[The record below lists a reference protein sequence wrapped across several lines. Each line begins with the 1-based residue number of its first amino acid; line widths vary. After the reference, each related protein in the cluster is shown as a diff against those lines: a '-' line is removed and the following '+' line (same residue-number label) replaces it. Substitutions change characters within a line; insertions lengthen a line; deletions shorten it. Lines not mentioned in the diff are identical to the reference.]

1 MQLFLKKS
9 FARYVKSMK
18 GEDRVRQTRSYTFM
32 LPLDKLTKEAR
43 IGFSDR
49 GVSIDD
55 LSMVLELDLDGE
67 GNFGETFLGFS
78 AKNKKL
84 YVMSVSSDNETV
96 EKRKKARKAAEDAKA
111 RAAKS
116 KKAVDL
122 DDIGFIP
129 DLFKNAEF
137 KEFDMKKV
145 SDAYV
150 DNFVSSNRLLAK
162 DHPHEIELPKKG
174 VKLDYEEEKKLLKE
188 RDRDA
193 TTIVIAFC
201 TNARKRKLF
210 AFVDIMNR
218 LLRGDDIKD
227 DDPIFEQFNAKCP
240 KCGRVYDD
248 QERKICSHCTN
259 QKAVFVRLLGYFKP
273 FKLQLITVLICMLA
287 TSGIQLINPIL
298 SNLIL
303 YDRVISPEG
312 VWHHDIKYLYIVI
325 GIIFGVALLSL
336 GISIIQGR
344 ANATM
349 STRVTLN
356 MKMEIFTSLQ
366 GLSLSFFNNTQTGK
380 LITRVNYDA
389 DRIRSFFIDGVP
401 NFVINAVNFIGL
413 TIFLLILNWKLTL
426 IVFIPVPIIVCIFKF
441 MLPKLWRMYSKQWR
455 RSSSLNAMLGDSL
468 NGVRVV
474 KAFSKEAEETARFYT
489 YAEKLTKANLSVNI
503 VSLTIFPVVG
513 LLIAISSQVIWGFG
527 GIEVMSKTMT
537 YGEFATYLGYIG
549 MIFGPLN
556 FFTNFTNMVTDTANC
571 AQRMFEIVDAVPEV
585 TEAKNPVKLDT
596 LRGDIE
602 FNNVCFHYAA
612 NRPILKNV
620 SMKINAGDH
629 IGLVGHTGSGK
640 STIANLINRLY
651 DTISGSISIDGH
663 NVREIATKS
672 LRDNIS
678 IVSQEIFL
686 FKGTIADNIRYA
698 RPDATMD
705 EVIAA
710 AKAANAHDFILRLP
724 EGYETLV
731 GTGSRSL
738 SGGEKQRVSIARAL
752 LLAPSILI
760 LDEATA
766 AMDTETERLIQDA
779 LSALIEGRTTIT
791 IAHRLSTLKDCNK
804 LFVIENGEIAEE
816 GTHAELLAKKGMFFK
831 LYTLQNEANKKIIA
845 GM

>member
-1 MQLFLKKS
+1 
-9 FARYVKSMK
+9 
-18 GEDRVRQTRSYTFM
+18 M
-32 LPLDKLTKEAR
+32 LPLDKLTKEAE
-43 IGFSDR
+43 IGFLDR
-49 GVSIDD
+49 GVNVEQFS
-55 LSMVLELDLDGE
+55 LVLELDLDRE
-67 GNFGETFLGFS
+67 GNFGETFLAFDAS
-78 AKNKKL
+78 EKKL
-84 YVMSVSSDNETV
+84 YTMSVSSDNETV
-96 EKRKKARKAAEDAKA
+96 EKRKKARKAAETATAKA
-111 RAAKS
+111 ARSGKETKPPNGS
-116 KKAVDL
+116 
-122 DDIGFIP
+122 FIP
-129 DLFKNAEF
+129 ELYKDADFRA
-137 KEFDMKKV
+137 FDMNKV

-162 DHPHEIELPKKG
+162 DHPHDVEIPSTDAG
-174 VKLDYEEEKKLLKE
+174 LDYDDEIRLQKR
-188 RDRDA
+188 RDADA
-193 TTIVIAFC
+193 TTIIIAYC
-201 TNARKRKLF
+201 TNAKKRKLF
-210 AFVDIMNR
+210 AFVDLMNR
-218 LLRGDDIKD
+218 LVRGEDVKN
-227 DDPIFEQFNAKCP
+227 DDPVFDQFNAKCP
-240 KCGRVYDD
+240 KCGRVYED
-248 QERKICSHCTN
+248 QERKICGACTN
-259 QKAVFVRLLGYFKP
+259 QRDVFVRLLGYFKP
-273 FKLQLITVLICMLA
+273 FKLQLVTVLVCMLA
-287 TSGIQLINPIL
+287 TSGIQLINPIIT
-298 SNLIL
+298 NQIL
-303 YDRVISPEG
+303 YDQVISERG
-312 VWHHDIKYLYIVI
+312 IIAGKEVGKLHSEAWLFIVI
-325 GIIFGVALLSL
+325 GVIFAIALLSL
-336 GISIIQGR
+336 AVSIIQNR

-349 STRVTLN
+349 STKVTLN
-356 MKMEIFTSLQ
+356 MKMDIFTSLQ

-389 DRIRSFFIDGVP
+389 DRIRAFFIDGVP

-413 TIFLLILNWKLTL
+413 TVFLFALNWKLTL

-468 NGVRVV
+468 TGVRVV
-474 KAFSKEAEETARFYT
+474 KAFSKEAEETARFLG
-489 YAEKLTKANLSVNI
+489 YAERLMDANLQTNL

-513 LLIAISSQVIWGFG
+513 LLIAMSSQVIWGFG
-527 GIEVMSKTMT
+527 GLEVMNKSMT

-571 AQRMFEIVDAVPEV
+571 AQRMFEITDAVPEV
-585 TEAKNPVKLDT
+585 TDAKEPVVLEKLK
-596 LRGDIE
+596 GDIE
-602 FNNVCFHYAA
+602 FKNVCFHYAA

-620 SMKINAGDH
+620 SLKINAGDH

-640 STIANLINRLY
+640 STIANLISRLY

-663 NVREIATKS
+663 NVKEIATSS
-672 LRDNIS
+672 LRKNIS

-698 RPDATMD
+698 RPDATME

-724 EGYETLV
+724 EGYETMV

-738 SGGEKQRVSIARAL
+738 SGGEQQRVSIARAL
-752 LLAPSILI
+752 LLSPSILI

-779 LSALIEGRTTIT
+779 LSSLIEGRTTIT

-816 GTHAELLAKKGMFFK
+816 GTHAELLSKKGMFYR

>member
-1 MQLFLKKS
+1 
-9 FARYVKSMK
+9 
-18 GEDRVRQTRSYTFM
+18 M
-32 LPLDKLTKEAR
+32 LPLDKLTEEAR
-43 IGFSDR
+43 IGFSLH
-49 GVSIDD
+49 GVDTDS
-55 LSMVLELDLDGE
+55 LSVVLELDLDHDGK
-67 GNFGETFLGFS
+67 FGESFLAFDAG
-78 AKNKKL
+78 KKML
-84 YVMSVSSDNETV
+84 YAMSVTSDNETV
-96 EKRKKARKAAEDAKA
+96 EKRKRARRAAEDAKA
-111 RAAKS
+111 KAAKAG
-116 KKAVDL
+116 KEYKPPKDA
-122 DDIGFIP
+122 FIP
-129 DLFKNAEF
+129 DLYKNAVF
-137 KEFDMKKV
+137 REFDMKRV

-162 DHPHEIELPKKG
+162 DHSHDVDITPAD
-174 VKLDYEEEKKLLKE
+174 VKLDYGEAKKLQAQ
-188 RDRDA
+188 RDADA
-193 TTIVIAFC
+193 TTVIIAYS
-201 TNARKRKLF
+201 TNAKKRKLF
-210 AFVDIMNR
+210 AFVDLMNR
-218 LLRGDDIKD
+218 LIRGDEVKD
-227 DDPIFEQFNAKCP
+227 DDPIFEQFNAKCT

-248 QERKICSHCTN
+248 QERKICNHCTN
-259 QKAVFVRLLGYFKP
+259 RKAVFVRLLGYFKP
-273 FKLQLITVLICMLA
+273 FKLQLATVLVCMLA
-287 TSGIQLINPIL
+287 TSFIQLINPII
-298 SNLIL
+298 SNQIL
-303 YDRVISPEG
+303 YDQVISEPG
-312 VWHHDIKYLYIVI
+312 VIAGKAVGTLHSENWLFIVI
-325 GIIFGVALLSL
+325 GVIFGIALLSL
-336 GISIIQGR
+336 GVSIIQNR

-349 STRVTLN
+349 STKVTLN
-356 MKMEIFTSLQ
+356 MKMDIFTALQ
-366 GLSLSFFNNTQTGK
+366 NLSLSFFNNNQTGR

-389 DRIRSFFIDGVP
+389 DRIRAFFIDGVP

-413 TIFLLILNWKLTL
+413 TVFLFMLNWKLTL

-455 RSSSLNAMLGDSL
+455 RSSSLNAVLGDSL
-468 NGVRVV
+468 TGIRVV
-474 KAFSKEAEETARFYT
+474 KAFSKEAEETSRFYT
-489 YAEKLTKANLSVNI
+489 YAERLTKANLQTNL

-513 LLIAISSQVIWGFG
+513 LLIGLSSQVIWGFG
-527 GIEVMSKTMT
+527 GLEVMDKQMT
-537 YGEFATYLGYIG
+537 YGDFATYLGYIG

-571 AQRMFEIVDAVPEV
+571 AQRMFEITDAVPEI
-585 TEAKNPVKLDT
+585 TDAKDPVKLET

-602 FNNVCFHYAA
+602 FKNVCFHYAA

-620 SMKINAGDH
+620 SLKINAGDH

-651 DTISGSISIDGH
+651 DTISGTIEIDGH
-663 NVREIATKS
+663 NVKNIATKS

-698 RPDATMD
+698 RPDASME

-752 LLAPSILI
+752 LLAPSVLI

-816 GTHAELLAKKGMFFK
+816 GTHAELLSKKGMFFK